1 MEQEHVDGGY
11 TAPKILP
18 EVIDAFES
26 CGWYV
31 TDCKDGTYEISA
43 DEGDLTSCE
52 FTLMVD
58 MRDKDADS
66 PKVWATEVRRS
77 AESFDID
84 EEVEL
89 WAQADRD
96 SRPAIADYM
105 EDLLAFQKGPLRFLE
120 KFLPDT
126 LSSIQ
131 MDEGTVRDWYMAAY
145 PTDDMGA
152 ELNGSLTFSELVA
165 GDTFDQDIYEVLGVG
180 DSLVRE
186 RVFQETAS
194 RTGASYQDVYE
205 YFIEGHPLPYPICR
219 DLGSR
224 GPDGDLDEI
233 AADAD
238 VAAAMN
244 TPTSRGDFDALD
256 ADAIESAQLL
266 QSKATT
272 GFPWGF
278 GAI

>member
-1 MEQEHVDGGY
+1 MWRRAARVAGTGGTRGAGVKMRMKRKMRMKMSMTVGFTGSSALRSSSKEVHDG
-11 TAPKILP
+11 AR
-18 EVIDAFES
+18 A
-26 CGWYV
+26 CG
-31 TDCKDGTYEISA
+31 
-43 DEGDLTSCE
+43 
-52 FTLMVD
+52 
-58 MRDKDADS
+58 
-66 PKVWATEVRRS
+66 RRVHG
-77 AESFDID
+77 AE
-84 EEVEL
+84 
-89 WAQADRD
+89 
-96 SRPAIADYM
+96 
-105 EDLLAFQKGPLRFLE
+105 
-120 KFLPDT
+120 
-126 LSSIQ
+126 
-131 MDEGTVRDWYMAAY
+131 AAY

-244 TPTSRGDFDALD
+244 TPISRGDFDALD